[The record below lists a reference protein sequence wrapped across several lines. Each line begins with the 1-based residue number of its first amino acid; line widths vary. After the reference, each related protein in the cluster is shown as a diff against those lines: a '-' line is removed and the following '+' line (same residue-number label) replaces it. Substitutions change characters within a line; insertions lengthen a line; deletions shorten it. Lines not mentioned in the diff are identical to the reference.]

1 MKNPA
6 ESVHAFGGICFCIG
20 RSKNLP
26 DRSVG
31 DQYKPMI
38 FHQPIPT
45 ANVMSTLV
53 VTRMK
58 LIL

>member
-1 MKNPA
+1 MSSA
-6 ESVHAFGGICFCIG
+6 GFVFASVGQ
-20 RSKNLP
+20 KNLP